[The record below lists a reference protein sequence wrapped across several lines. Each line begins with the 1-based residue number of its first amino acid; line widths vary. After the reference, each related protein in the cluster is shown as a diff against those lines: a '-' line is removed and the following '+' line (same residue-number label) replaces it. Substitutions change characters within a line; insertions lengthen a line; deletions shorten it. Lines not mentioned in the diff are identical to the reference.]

1 MKRHRSFDTPEAR
14 LFLVATPIGNL
25 SEMSPR
31 ALETLQN
38 VDYIACE
45 DTRVSG
51 VLLKHFNIKKPLISC
66 HEHNEIIVSNELISL
81 LRDQKKVAYVSDA
94 GYPSISDP
102 GRRLVA
108 FALESDIKISVISG
122 PSAVLNALVGSG
134 LNTDRFYFHGFLP
147 TKANARK
154 SELQGLYLR
163 TETLIFYEAPHRIG
177 LTLKALKDTLGNRK
191 ACIARELTKK
201 YEEFIY
207 GTLNELA
214 EIEPETLK
222 GEMVIVVDGN
232 TDELQTKIGDDEILA
247 FINSLTD
254 MGISTKDAI
263 KQASSVLK
271 VQKNYI
277 YKLIH
282 RN

>member
-134 LNTDRFYFHGFLP
+134 LNT
-147 TKANARK
+147 
-154 SELQGLYLR
+154 
-163 TETLIFYEAPHRIG
+163 
-177 LTLKALKDTLGNRK
+177 
-191 ACIARELTKK
+191 
-201 YEEFIY
+201 
-207 GTLNELA
+207 
-214 EIEPETLK
+214 
-222 GEMVIVVDGN
+222 
-232 TDELQTKIGDDEILA
+232 
-247 FINSLTD
+247 
-254 MGISTKDAI
+254 
-263 KQASSVLK
+263 
-271 VQKNYI
+271 
-277 YKLIH
+277 
-282 RN
+282 